1 MPLGPHIAASAAA
14 WLSLRDGSSPEGLRR
29 FFAARGAPRGLVR
42 HSAERALNS
51 ITLCAINRLG
61 DALWSEGRR
70 AMRVFKSKSFA
81 RFARKARITD
91 AVLCAAI
98 ADASR
103 GLVDA
108 DLGGGV
114 LKQRIARQGG
124 GKSGGF
130 RTIILFRV
138 RERAFFVHGFA
149 KNEQDN
155 IRDDELAAF
164 KMLAAQMMAYD
175 DEALA
180 RAIANETLTEVVCND

>member
-1 MPLGPHIAASAAA
+1 
-14 WLSLRDGSSPEGLRR
+14 
-29 FFAARGAPRGLVR
+29 
-42 HSAERALNS
+42 
-51 ITLCAINRLG
+51 
-61 DALWSEGRR
+61 
-70 AMRVFKSKSFA
+70 MRVFKNKSFA
-81 RFARKARITD
+81 RFARKVQMTD

-98 ADASR
+98 ADTSR

-114 LKQRIARQGG
+114 VKQRVARQGG

-130 RTIILFRV
+130 RTIILFRL

-164 KMLAAQMMAYD
+164 KMLAAEMMAYD
-175 DEALA
+175 DDALA
-180 RAIANETLTEVVCND
+180 RAIANGTLMEVMCND